1 MPPWE
6 FRKLDLANKL
16 KKEGNNMKWLWTWGG
31 KCFGYRDGDNLW
43 THDGYHIGKIRGDKV
58 YGRDGRYLGEIKS
71 DNRLI
76 TNKSKKNVVSS
87 SFTPYAN
94 RVGYVKYVDYV
105 GYVMYLG
112 YEEFPSPEEIK
123 SRYKLWIYKKKLFV
137 VCKYLFKK

>member
-1 MPPWE
+1 ME
-6 FRKLDLANKL
+6 V
-16 KKEGNNMKWLWTWGG
+16 NMKWFWTWGG

-43 THDGYHIGKIRGDKV
+43 THNGYHIGKFRGDNV
-58 YGRDGRYLGEIKS
+58 YDRDGRYLGEIKS

-87 SFTPYAN
+87 SFTPHTK

-112 YEEFPSPEEIK
+112 YEEFPSWFFHTIF
-123 SRYKLWIYKKKLFV
+123 RVIQ
-137 VCKYLFKK
+137 